1 MRRRPGAEKRGTY
14 GPVWRWRSGVVDFRI
29 GTPLEEF
36 PQHAREETAVRNV
49 LALGLCLGALLGLS
63 ACGGGGGGGG
73 SSEAKTLE
81 PSNSKPS
88 GQVTWCIGKDTSG
101 AFTTAVEKFNKQN
114 PGAEA
119 KLLELPESADLQ
131 REQQIQ
137 RLRAESSECD
147 VLGMDVTWTAE
158 YAASG
163 WIYDLTPVVEEH
175 ESEFIPSTVETVEYE
190 GKKWAIPFNTNAGFL
205 YYRTNEVPKAP
216 TTWEKVY
223 EEAKGKNG
231 LVYQGERYE
240 GLTCVFLELL
250 YSAGG
255 KVLSEDGETV
265 EIDSPETRKTLEFMR
280 EGIEDGAVSKSVTTY
295 EEESSR
301 RAFEAGNAT
310 FMRNWPYAYAL
321 GKESNIA
328 DEFAVVKFPG
338 FAGNEGAGVIG
349 GYNLGISAFTDNP
362 DGSLAFSEFLVTQP
376 VQKEMFLKATLPAV
390 ATSVYKD
397 PEVKK
402 EIPFTEEL
410 LKAVEQAQAR
420 PVSPVYQEI
429 TEALYTNTFEVLNG
443 HESADSATSKMG
455 SEIESALE
463 RF

>member
-1 MRRRPGAEKRGTY
+1 MRYLIA
-14 GPVWRWRSGVVDFRI
+14 
-29 GTPLEEF
+29 L
-36 PQHAREETAVRNV
+36 AV
-49 LALGLCLGALLGLS
+49 CLGALTLS
-63 ACGGGGGGGG
+63 ACGGGDDGGG
-73 SSEAKTLE
+73 SSSAKTLD
-81 PSNSKPS
+81 PADAKNAS
-88 GQVTWCIGKDTSG
+88 GKVTWCIGKDTSG
-101 AFTTAVEKFNKQN
+101 AFKTAVDTFNKEN
-114 PGAEA
+114 PGVEA
-119 KLLELPESADLQ
+119 DLLELPENADIQ

-147 VLGMDVTWTAE
+147 ILGMDVIWTAE

-163 WIYDLTPVVEEH
+163 WLYDMTPVVDSL

-190 GKKWAIPFNTNAGFL
+190 GKKWALPFNTNAGFL
-205 YYRTNEVPKAP
+205 FYRTNEVPKPP
-216 TTWEKVY
+216 TTWEDVY
-223 EEAKGKNG
+223 KDAKSDNG

-240 GLTCVFLELL
+240 GLTVNFLELL

-255 KVLSEDGETV
+255 KVLSDDGETV
-265 EIDSPETRKTLEFMR
+265 EIDSPETREVLDFMA
-280 EGIEDGAVSKSVTTY
+280 GGVDDGAVSKAVTTY

-328 DEFAVVKFPG
+328 DEFAVTKFPG
-338 FAGNEGAGVIG
+338 YGGNEGAGVVG
-349 GYNLGISAFTDNP
+349 GYNLGISAYTDNP
-362 DGSLAFSEFLVTQP
+362 DGSLAFSEFLVSEP

-390 ATSVYKD
+390 ATAVYKD
-397 PEVKK
+397 PEVQK

-420 PVSPVYQEI
+420 PVSPVYTEI
-429 TEALYTNTFEVLNG
+429 SEAIYNNVFEVLNG
-443 HESADSATSKMG
+443 RQSADAATSKMN
-455 SEIESALE
+455 SEIDQALQ

>member
-1 MRRRPGAEKRGTY
+1 MTA
-14 GPVWRWRSGVVDFRI
+14 
-29 GTPLEEF
+29 
-36 PQHAREETAVRNV
+36 ARAFLV
-49 LALGLCLGALLGLS
+49 ALGLSLAALGLG
-63 ACGGGGGGGG
+63 ACGGGGGDGGG
-73 SSEAKTLE
+73 GSEAKTLQ
-81 PSNSKPS
+81 PSDAKGAS
-88 GQVTWCIGKDTSG
+88 GSVTWCIGKDTSG
-101 AFTTAVEKFNKQN
+101 AFKTAVDKFNEQN
-114 PGAEA
+114 PKLEA
-119 KLLELPESADLQ
+119 KLLELPESADIQ

-137 RLRAESSECD
+137 RLRAESNECD
-147 VLGMDVTWTAE
+147 VLGMDVIWTAE

-163 WIYDLTPVVEEH
+163 WLYDLTPAVEEH

-190 GKKWAIPFNTNAGFL
+190 GQKWAIPFNTNAGFL
-205 YYRTNEVPKAP
+205 FYRTDEVPKP
-216 TTWEKVY
+216 PSTWEAVY
-223 EEAKGKNG
+223 KDAKDDNG

-240 GLTCVFLELL
+240 GLTVNFLELL

-265 EIDSPETRKTLEFMR
+265 EIDSPEAREVLDFM
-280 EGIEDGAVSKSVTTY
+280 GKGVEDGAVAKAVTTY

-328 DEFAVVKFPG
+328 NDFEVAKFPG
-338 FAGNEGAGVIG
+338 FGGNEGAGVVG
-349 GYNLGISAFTDNP
+349 GYNLGISAYTDNP
-362 DGSLAFSEFLVTQP
+362 GGSLAFAEFLTTKP

-390 ATSVYKD
+390 TTAVYED
-397 PEVKK
+397 PEVKE

-420 PVSPVYQEI
+420 PVSPVYTEI
-429 TEALYTNTFEVLNG
+429 SEAIFNNVFEVLNG
-443 HESADSATSKMG
+443 RQASDAAASQMS
-455 SEIESALE
+455 SEIEDALK

>member
-1 MRRRPGAEKRGTY
+1 MALQG
-14 GPVWRWRSGVVDFRI
+14 RSS
-29 GTPLEEF
+29 
-36 PQHAREETAVRNV
+36 VRNLFGVV
-49 LALGLCLGALLGLS
+49 LALMAAALVLAS
-63 ACGGGGGGGG
+63 CGGGG
-73 SSEAKTLE
+73 SSGGSEGGAAEAKTLQSSE
-81 PSNSKPS
+81 AKPT

-101 AFTTAVEKFNKQN
+101 AFKTAVEKFNSEN

-137 RLRAESSECD
+137 RLRAESNECD
-147 VLGMDVTWTAE
+147 VLGMDVTWAPE

-163 WIYDLTPVVEEH
+163 WLYDVTPSVEKLEG
-175 ESEFIPSTVETVEYE
+175 EFIPSTVETTEYE
-190 GKKWAIPFNTNAGFL
+190 GKNWGIPFNTNAGFL

-216 TTWEKVY
+216 TTWEQVY
-223 EEAKGKNG
+223 KEAQQKNG

-255 KVLSEDGETV
+255 HVLSEDGETV
-265 EIDSPETRKTLEFMR
+265 EINSPLTTETLEFMR
-280 EGIEDGAVSKSVTTY
+280 GGIEDGAVPKSVTTY

-321 GKESNIA
+321 GKESGIA
-328 DEFAVVKFPG
+328 NEFAITKFPG
-338 FAGNEGAGVIG
+338 FKGNPGAGVIG

-362 DGSLAFSEFLVTQP
+362 KGSLAFAEFLVTEP
-376 VQKEMFLKATLPAV
+376 VQKEMFLKATLPATV
-390 ATSVYKD
+390 TAVYKD

-420 PVSPVYQEI
+420 PLSPVYQEI
-429 TEALYTNTFEVLNG
+429 TEAIYDNTFEVLNG
-443 HESADSATSKMG
+443 RESPKGATSKMG
-455 SEIESALE
+455 SEIETALE

>member
-1 MRRRPGAEKRGTY
+1 
-14 GPVWRWRSGVVDFRI
+14 
-29 GTPLEEF
+29 
-36 PQHAREETAVRNV
+36 VRYLIAFGLCV
-49 LALGLCLGALLGLS
+49 AALGLS
-63 ACGGGGGGGG
+63 SCGGGGDGGGG
-73 SSEAKTLE
+73 SEAKTLQ
-81 PSNSKPS
+81 PSDAKDAS
-88 GQVTWCIGKDTSG
+88 GKVTWCIGKDTSG
-101 AFTTAVEKFNKQN
+101 AFKTAVETFNEQN
-114 PGAEA
+114 PKLEA
-119 KLLELPESADLQ
+119 DLLELPENADIQ

-147 VLGMDVTWTAE
+147 VLGMDVIWTAE

-163 WIYDLTPVVEEH
+163 WLYDLTPVVDAD
-175 ESEFIPSTVETVEYE
+175 ESEFIPSTVETAEYE

-205 YYRTNEVPKAP
+205 FYRTDEEQQPP
-216 TTWEKVY
+216 STWEDVY
-223 EEAKGKNG
+223 KEAKEKKG

-240 GLTCVFLELL
+240 GLTVNFLELL

-255 KVLSEDGETV
+255 KVLSDDGETV
-265 EIDSPETRKTLEFMR
+265 EIDSPETREALEFMADGVK
-280 EGIEDGAVSKSVTTY
+280 EGAVPKAVTTY

-328 DEFAVVKFPG
+328 NDFEVAKFPG
-338 FAGNEGAGVIG
+338 FGGNEGAGVVG
-349 GYNLGISAFTDNP
+349 GYNLGISSYTDNP
-362 DGSLAFSEFLVTQP
+362 EGSLAFAEFLVTEP
-376 VQKEMFLKATLPAV
+376 VQKEMFIKATLPAV
-390 ATSVYKD
+390 ATAVYKD

-420 PVSPVYQEI
+420 PVSPVYTEI
-429 TEALYTNTFEVLNG
+429 SEAIYTNVFEVLNG
-443 HESADSATSKMG
+443 RQSADSATSNMN
-455 SEIESALE
+455 SEIEDALK